1 MLALFLGEGDAPGL
15 LPQDI
20 RLEAGIERI
29 PMEQVLTIADTI
41 LLPVSDLAQAADLDI
56 QALTMS
62 GFALVSPFFSSPPSL
77 VVAPSYVRG
86 GLVGAE
92 ASGEVVISPLAEPN
106 FGEGQV
112 DLRVTGLGAL
122 KQMVEGQM
130 AALSE
135 DDSDEAR
142 STLDLLSQ
150 LVGLSMLM
158 DSLGIPAED
167 EDALDF
173 VLEVPL
179 GAPIN
184 VNGYPVGGN

>member
-1 MLALFLGEGDAPGL
+1 MSCWNVVQSRRGAAECDA
-15 LPQDI
+15 
-20 RLEAGIERI
+20 
-29 PMEQVLTIADTI
+29 
-41 LLPVSDLAQAADLDI
+41 
-56 QALTMS
+56 
-62 GFALVSPFFSSPPSL
+62 
-77 VVAPSYVRG
+77 
-86 GLVGAE
+86 
-92 ASGEVVISPLAEPN
+92 
-106 FGEGQV
+106 
-112 DLRVTGLGAL
+112 GLGAL

>member
-1 MLALFLGEGDAPGL
+1 M
-15 LPQDI
+15 
-20 RLEAGIERI
+20 
-29 PMEQVLTIADTI
+29 
-41 LLPVSDLAQAADLDI
+41 
-56 QALTMS
+56 
-62 GFALVSPFFSSPPSL
+62 
-77 VVAPSYVRG
+77 RG

-112 DLRVTGLGAL
+112 DLRVTGLVL

-179 GAPIN
+179 GAPSTSTAIRW
-184 VNGYPVGGN
+184 VETDRRRAVSRGWPLRGRP